1 MSGAASKISETH
13 LQRRACVYIRQSTPF
28 QVVHHCESTERQYHL
43 RERAIEL
50 GWNPSAVDT
59 IDEDQGLS
67 ATSADHRE
75 GFQRLASEI
84 VQGQIGIVLM
94 LEASRLSR
102 SCSDWHRLI
111 EICSITRTLIA
122 DEMGVYD
129 PREPNDRLL
138 LGVKGTLSEAELFT
152 LKTRLYE
159 GRWNKARKG
168 QLGRSIPTG
177 YIEDPNGQ
185 WVKDPDIQVQQRID
199 YVFSLFRRC
208 GVGRQVVA
216 TLRQE
221 KLKIPVRVRG
231 GPQHGQL
238 VWKDPTPGA
247 IFRILK
253 NPGYAGI
260 YVYGMCEYDASR
272 RSVKTGKARCS
283 FRDMEDWPVCIKNHH
298 EGYISWD
305 EYLSNRRCLRQN
317 GFKSVTKGAVKKG
330 AALLQGLVWCGRC
343 GAKMGVNTYSAK
355 ERRKPSYSCAY
366 AYKEGAAHTCQSM
379 SSEPI
384 DEVVVSLFLQ
394 AMAPAQ
400 LEVAIKAAE
409 KIKAEKQTLKK
420 QWEQQLTQARYEV
433 QLAQRQYDAV
443 DPDHR
448 LVAVELERRWNEKL
462 EVLHEL
468 ETAYAK
474 AEQEAHFIVTEQEMD
489 EMKTFAKDLP
499 AVWHAPTTTNQERK
513 QLLRYAIGEVQ
524 LDGVTIPGKIEI
536 RITWR
541 SGAVTIRQIE
551 RLKIG
556 AWAPKTADTVIEQ
569 IRESSQKH
577 TVGEIADRLNQQGLR
592 SAHGREFREHHV
604 LYIARRHNIPV
615 TTVKERLKE
624 KRLVH

>member
-1 MSGAASKISETH
+1 MSASASKILTTH

-28 QVVHHCESTERQYHL
+28 QVAHHRESTERQYHL
-43 RERAIEL
+43 RQRAIEL

-67 ATSADHRE
+67 ATSADHRA

-111 EICSITRTLIA
+111 EICSITHTLIA

-159 GRWNKARKG
+159 GRWNKAKKG

-177 YIEDPNGQ
+177 YIEDANGQ
-185 WVKDPDIQVQQRID
+185 WVKDPNIQVQQRID
-199 YVFSLFRRC
+199 YVFRLFRRF

-221 KLKIPVRVRG
+221 KLKIPVCVRG

-247 IFRILK
+247 IFRMLK
-253 NPGYAGI
+253 NPAYAGA

-272 RSVKTGKARCS
+272 RSVKTGKARC
-283 FRDMEDWPVCIKNHH
+283 RIREIDDWPVCIKNHH

-305 EYLSNRRCLRQN
+305 EYLSNRRRLQQN

-343 GAKMGVNTYSAK
+343 GAKMGVNTYAAK
-355 ERRKPSYSCAY
+355 EMRKPGYSCTH
-366 AYKEGAAHTCQSM
+366 AYKEGSAHTCQSM
-379 SSEPI
+379 SSKPI

-409 KIKAEKQTLKK
+409 KMKEEKQTLKK

-448 LVAVELERRWNEKL
+448 LVAAELERRWNEKL
-462 EVLHEL
+462 EVLQEL

-474 AEQEAHFIVTEQEMD
+474 AEQEARFIVTEQEMD
-489 EMKTFAKDLP
+489 DMKKLAKDLP

-513 QLLRYAIGEVQ
+513 QLLRYAISEVQ
-524 LDGVTIPGKIEI
+524 LDGVTTPGKIEI

-577 TVGEIADRLNQQGLR
+577 TVGEIADQLNQQGLR

-604 LYIARRHNIPV
+604 LYIARRHKIPV
-615 TTVKERLKE
+615 TTEKERLQE
-624 KRLVH
+624 KSLVH

>member
-1 MSGAASKISETH
+1 MSASASKILATH
-13 LQRRACVYIRQSTPF
+13 LERRACVYVRQSTPF
-28 QVVHHCESTERQYHL
+28 QVAHHRESTERQYHL

-50 GWNPSAVDT
+50 GWNPSAVET

-111 EICSITRTLIA
+111 EICSITQTLIA

-177 YIEDPNGQ
+177 YIEDASGQ
-185 WVKDPDIQVQQRID
+185 WVKDPNIQVQQRID
-199 YVFSLFRRC
+199 YVFRLFRRF
-208 GVGRQVVA
+208 GVGRQVV
-216 TLRQE
+216 TMLRQE
-221 KLKIPVRVRG
+221 KLKIPVCVRG

-238 VWKDPTPGA
+238 VWKEPTPGA
-247 IFRILK
+247 IFRMLK
-253 NPGYAGI
+253 NPGYAGT
-260 YVYGMCEYDASR
+260 YVYGMCEYDASS

-283 FRDMEDWPVCIKNHH
+283 FRDIEDWPVCIKSHH

-305 EYLSNRRCLRQN
+305 EYLSNRRCLQQN

-343 GAKMGVNTYSAK
+343 GAKIGVNTYSAK
-355 ERRKPSYSCAY
+355 EMRKPSYSCTH

-379 SSEPI
+379 SSKPI

-409 KIKAEKQTLKK
+409 KMKEEKQTLKK

-462 EVLHEL
+462 EVLQEL
-468 ETAYAK
+468 ETAYTK

-489 EMKTFAKDLP
+489 DMKTLAKDLP
-499 AVWHAPTTTNQERK
+499 AVWHASTTTNQERK
-513 QLLRYAIGEVQ
+513 QLLRYAISEVQ

-577 TVGEIADRLNQQGLR
+577 TVGEIADQLNQQGLR

-604 LYIARRHNIPV
+604 LYIARRHKILV
-615 TTVKERLKE
+615 TTVKERLQE
-624 KRLVH
+624 KGLVY